1 MESCLLWEE
10 NGFNVD
16 SILVNLAK
24 LKGVQQTG
32 IAPAAAGVCES
43 LTRQ

>member
-1 MESCLLWEE
+1 ML
-10 NGFNVD
+10 
-16 SILVNLAK
+16 ILFSVNLAK